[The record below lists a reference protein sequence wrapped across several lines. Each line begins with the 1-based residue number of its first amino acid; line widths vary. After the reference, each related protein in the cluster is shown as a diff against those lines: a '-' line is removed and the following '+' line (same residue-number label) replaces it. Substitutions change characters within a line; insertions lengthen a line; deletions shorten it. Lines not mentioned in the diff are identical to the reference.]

1 MSVVSHQ
8 SVLSLASLHL
18 HLELDGRQLA
28 ADFGRHDRVHA
39 EVGEGAAHEAAAED
53 NELGGALQV
62 LLRLRHL
69 GQELEVV
76 VLENVDTLERNFHEM
91 LGVEHSV
98 SSFMTNLVIGA
109 EVVDLLA
116 EDGHPEVLADE
127 LHEVQL
133 ILELRTLLGQLLDEA
148 VTGVE
153 PDELEVGERL
163 LPLLG
168 VGLLENLAD

>member
-1 MSVVSHQ
+1 M
-8 SVLSLASLHL
+8 
-18 HLELDGRQLA
+18 
-28 ADFGRHDRVHA
+28 
-39 EVGEGAAHEAAAED
+39 
-53 NELGGALQV
+53 
-62 LLRLRHL
+62 
-69 GQELEVV
+69 
-76 VLENVDTLERNFHEM
+76 
-91 LGVEHSV
+91 
-98 SSFMTNLVIGA
+98 IGA